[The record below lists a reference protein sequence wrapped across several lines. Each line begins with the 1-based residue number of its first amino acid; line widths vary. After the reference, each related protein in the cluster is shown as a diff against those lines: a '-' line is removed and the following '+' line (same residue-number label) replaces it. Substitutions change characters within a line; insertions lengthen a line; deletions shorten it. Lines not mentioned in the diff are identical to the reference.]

1 MLSTVYSYTKM
12 MDWGQ
17 TTPVAIWEADYS
29 LQVTQNERLSTGYS
43 CSNTR
48 ARGQYTAVAK
58 L

>member
-1 MLSTVYSYTKM
+1 